1 MALLLKGNE
10 LIATGP
16 LSANVLS
23 QLAGMA
29 ARRPLVINGVELCAQ
44 DLMQLAEKAR
54 RTEQPVWPAPPAR
67 NDHQGE
73 HPHGDQIAFLRVSTS
88 PNAGDP
94 SFLPLEL
101 QHEAGQMDQVDA
113 MRTHRKKVLEHAARR
128 FSKVTHLTE
137 PNEISRKLRSFLKI
151 EDERLRIAHRL
162 GASGRWTAR
171 ARSLVLDIFVG
182 HILRIASQAGGG
194 VESNAGREKGCAI
207 VALGGY
213 GRRELA
219 PFSDLDLL
227 FLHGGRRSVQT
238 REMIE
243 RILHLLWDSGMTVGH
258 RDHSVSESIL
268 AARGDPHFQTALI
281 TMRLV
286 AGNEAYFDRL
296 TLALERERQKKAGA
310 LIATVLDE
318 HHLRRRKFGVAACLQ
333 EPNVKEGSG
342 GLRDLHTALWMA
354 YAKNRCRTFD
364 ELRALSLLP
373 ADQLIRAEMAYDFML
388 RVRNE
393 AHWTTARK
401 TDRLALDLQPAL
413 AQKFGYVS
421 SRHLQASEQFMRDYY
436 RRARELQLFTESLL
450 ARPAAE
456 KERPARWF
464 GRSRREHLD
473 SIFSIKEGRL
483 QLDADKSM
491 LAQKPSLFMR
501 AFSLAQAADVSFSH
515 DLRDAISRSLAAV
528 DREFRGSAESAG
540 SFLALLRR
548 RGRVGRAL
556 RLMHETG
563 FLGRYLP
570 EFNRISLLIQH
581 DLYHHYTIDEHTLLA
596 VEALDEITNNE
607 QAVGPHLHAAFR
619 EVEDIALLYLSVLLH
634 DLGKGRGSG
643 HVARGAKIAERIC
656 RRLHLDGTS
665 AARVVTLVNQ
675 HVLMTHI
682 SQRRDLS
689 EPRLIMDFARKVGD
703 LDTLNMLLLL
713 SHADL
718 KAVGPGVWSEWK
730 SALLKDLYQR
740 ARAHLTAQGASREMD
755 AGDLEQL
762 KGQVVTL
769 LKGKATTGEV
779 ERHFAL
785 LPDRYARTT
794 SADSVATHLLLV
806 DQLQGDVIICHW
818 SSHSSGDTELTICA
832 RDRRGLFAD
841 LSGALAA
848 QGIEI
853 LSADINTRADG
864 FAIDSLVLREAATHQ
879 AVLEHRRPAIERTLK
894 SVIAGRQD
902 VASMVERWRTRN
914 APRRLQSV
922 AAMRRRI
929 AIRAPRIY
937 FDNEAAEITTAVEVR
952 AADEPGLAYKIAS
965 VLTSFGLDIVCAR
978 IATEKSDA
986 LDVFYVTNE
995 HGVKLSTA
1003 EMLGLEEALTLSLS
1017 APNGEATAA
1026 LHGREAREQ
1035 QR

>member
-16 LSANVLS
+16 LSANVLAH
-23 QLAGMA
+23 LAGMA
-29 ARRPLVINGVELCAQ
+29 ARRPLVINGIELCAQ
-44 DLMQLAEKAR
+44 DLVRLAEEAR
-54 RTEQPVWPAPPAR
+54 RTEQPVWPAPPTQ
-67 NDHQGE
+67 NNHQGE
-73 HPHGDQIAFLRVSTS
+73 QPHGDETAFRRVSVS
-88 PNAGDP
+88 PNASAS

-101 QHEAGQMDQVDA
+101 QRETGQMDQVGA
-113 MRTHRKKVLEHAARR
+113 MRTYREKVLEHAAQR

-137 PNEISRKLRSFLKI
+137 PNEISRQFRSFLKM

-162 GASGRWTAR
+162 GASGRWTAQ

-182 HILRIASQAGGG
+182 HVLRIASQVGGS
-194 VESNAGREKGCAI
+194 VESSAGREKSCAI

-227 FLHGGRRSVQT
+227 FLHGGRRSIQT

-243 RILHLLWDSGMTVGH
+243 RILHLLWDSGLTVGH

-286 AGNEAYFDRL
+286 AGNEADFDRL
-296 TLALERERQKKAGA
+296 ALALEREHQKKAGA
-310 LIATVLDE
+310 LMATILNE
-318 HHLRRRKFGVAACLQ
+318 HHLRRRKFGTAACLQ

-342 GLRDLHTALWMA
+342 GLRDLHTGLWMA
-354 YAKNRCRTFD
+354 YARNKCRTLE

-388 RVRNE
+388 RVRHE

-401 TDRLALDLQPAL
+401 TDHLALDLQPAL

-421 SRHLQASEQFMRDYY
+421 SKHLQASEQFMRDYY
-436 RRARELQLFTESLL
+436 RRARELQLFSESLL

-473 SIFSIKEGRL
+473 SIFSIKDGRL
-483 QLDADKSM
+483 QLDADGRM
-491 LAQKPSLFMR
+491 LARKPSLFLR
-501 AFSLAQAADVSFSH
+501 AFALAQAADVSFSH
-515 DLRDAISRSLAAV
+515 DLRDAVSRSLAAV
-528 DREFRGSAESAG
+528 DREFRGSAEIAD

-581 DLYHHYTIDEHTLLA
+581 DLYHHYTIDEHTLFA
-596 VEALDEITNNE
+596 VEALDEITNDE
-607 QAVGPHLHAAFR
+607 QMVGSHLHAAFR
-619 EVEDIALLYLSVLLH
+619 EVEDLALLYLAVLLH

-643 HVARGAKIAERIC
+643 HVARGAKIAERVC
-656 RRLHLDGTS
+656 RRLHLDETS
-665 AARVVTLVNQ
+665 ATRVVTLVKH

-730 SALLKDLYQR
+730 GALLKDLYQR
-740 ARAHLTAQGASREMD
+740 ARAHLTTQGASQATG

-762 KGQVVTL
+762 KGRVATL
-769 LKGKATTGEV
+769 LAGKSTMGEI

-794 SADSVATHLLLV
+794 SANSIAMHLLLI
-806 DQLQGDVIICHW
+806 DQLRGDVIICHW

-848 QGIEI
+848 HGIEI

-879 AVLEHRRPAIERTLK
+879 AVLEHRQPAIERTLNA
-894 SVIAGRQD
+894 VIAGRQD

-914 APRRLQSV
+914 APRRLRSV
-922 AAMRRRI
+922 AAMRRSI
-929 AIRAPRIY
+929 ALRAPRIY
-937 FDNEAAEITTAVEVR
+937 FDNEVAETTTAVEVR

-995 HGVKLSTA
+995 HGMKLSTA

-1017 APNGEATAA
+1017 ASNGETSAPLLETK
-1026 LHGREAREQ
+1026 AR
-1035 QR
+1035 